1 MIVIDEK
8 ERPQQI
14 PGKENLTKLDG
25 CFVDDFGTI
34 PITLWNEQIA
44 VVKSGEYY
52 EFQNICLR
60 KYSENLYLSSTTSTN
75 IKQISVDKALPKEAV
90 QQAAERFKMRE
101 IVCDDVQTA
110 DVLKYYS
117 CINCMK
123 KVPFRQ
129 DSPMLKCT
137 YCQSR
142 FLVKKSTK
150 TTSVR
155 ISLKVDKENKWYTL
169 FSSCLQEIIVKYNK
183 DNICDENLDEID
195 EDKLCEIILESE
207 DVQYSLEQ
215 ESTRSG
221 TNLTFDTGS
230 PAKSQQPPK
239 ALTDTGNPVTTQQS
253 AAHTTNTAYGSSLY
267 GQPSLATTAY
277 GSSLYGQPSLAT
289 TAYGS
294 SLYGQP
300 SLATTAYGSS
310 LYGQPSLATTA
321 YGSSLYG
328 QPSLATTAYNG
339 SSLYGQPILATTA
352 YGSTLYGQP
361 SIVTSAYGSTKAYPS
376 TPVAPGQPTVQAYPS
391 TPVTPGQPTVQAYSS
406 IPVTPGQ
413 PTIQAYS
420 SNPVTP

>member
-1 MIVIDEK
+1 MPSSSQSTKASMNPPVISTSQSTKASLNPPVILGYIQDVSPIKISANKSEYFSFVVQQKDSSIKAVCFSPKKHKNLVEQKAESCSPCKVTKYTLNRNEKDAIWVRDHTDIDDAIETEVEFSYKKKENDLAALTNTSQLNEIKVYQLVTVRGMIVIDEK

-52 EFQNICLR
+52 EFQNIRLR
-60 KYSENLYLSSTTSTN
+60 KYSGNLYLSSTTSTN

-90 QQAAERFKMRE
+90 QEAAERFKMRE

-169 FSSCLQEIIVKYNK
+169 FSSCLQEIIQKYNK
-183 DNICDENLDEID
+183 DNSCDENLDEID

-207 DVQYSLEQ
+207 
-215 ESTRSG
+215 G
-221 TNLTFDTGS
+221 MKLTVNHAD
-230 PAKSQQPPK
+230 
-239 ALTDTGNPVTTQQS
+239 NVS
-253 AAHTTNTAYGSSLY
+253 AVHFS
-267 GQPSLATTAY
+267 
-277 GSSLYGQPSLAT
+277 
-289 TAYGS
+289 
-294 SLYGQP
+294 
-300 SLATTAYGSS
+300 
-310 LYGQPSLATTA
+310 
-321 YGSSLYG
+321 
-328 QPSLATTAYNG
+328 
-339 SSLYGQPILATTA
+339 
-352 YGSTLYGQP
+352 
-361 SIVTSAYGSTKAYPS
+361 
-376 TPVAPGQPTVQAYPS
+376 
-391 TPVTPGQPTVQAYSS
+391 
-406 IPVTPGQ
+406 
-413 PTIQAYS
+413 
-420 SNPVTP
+420 